1 MAMRSLA
8 AAMATARCVSN
19 ATCAAA
25 AAAVK
30 SRASCSSSPA
40 IYRAAC
46 TGMSPARA
54 ARRET
59 AQRLP
64 RVRQRQR
71 RGMVTRAA
79 ASGDGSDADGDGA
92 EDDSALKM
100 RPSERFATSDQ
111 TWWSI
116 VSPAAAAA
124 GATVSEVPEDS
135 AMRHIMVAVD
145 DTDASRGA
153 VEWAVANLSRKD
165 DIFLLCHVVPFEQ
178 TAAYASQAGV
188 GSIDFAG
195 PGLMRASALRPA
207 FSTVETDTN
216 KLTKEIVAS
225 CRQCHVF
232 VPVVPAG
239 AHRESRSDAPTLAR
253 ARVVSS
259 YAQLRSTRAR
269 NARAGATRKQTIAT
283 VFAHPSHGTVSP
295 LQL

>member
-40 IYRAAC
+40 VYRAAC

-207 FSTVETDTN
+207 SV
-216 KLTKEIVAS
+216 
-225 CRQCHVF
+225 
-232 VPVVPAG
+232 
-239 AHRESRSDAPTLAR
+239 
-253 ARVVSS
+253 
-259 YAQLRSTRAR
+259 
-269 NARAGATRKQTIAT
+269 
-283 VFAHPSHGTVSP
+283 
-295 LQL
+295 